1 LKQFFQPLSVT
12 TVFGM
17 ETIDLCAQRG
27 ILYFIHQAPPSVKE
41 HLDISPSEGNSQGG
55 KLPKPEVSVNFAL

>member
-1 LKQFFQPLSVT
+1 
-12 TVFGM
+12 M
-17 ETIDLCAQRG
+17 ETFDLCAQRG